1 MIPLTDKIREQL
13 DKGNFGCRI
22 FVDFQKAYNRV
33 DQNILIQK
41 YNYYGERGTANKW
54 FSSHLEN
61 RTQFVS
67 VNGYSSDLLY
77 FRCGVPQCSVFGPLL
92 FLVYIIDLHFAI
104 KDCRVHHFG
113 DDTNLLNSNTGTGL
127 WLLNWSRILPLSR
140 SCHHRRCSVKRDVLG
155 DFAGFVGGRRCCSL
169 FSIKLLAWELAVL
182 LSGDSSMGV
191 FPVSF
196 VKVLRAPILMSIC
209 QWQLLTD

>member
-1 MIPLTDKIREQL
+1 MIPLTDKIQEQL

-77 FRCGVPQCSVFGPLL
+77 FRCGVPQGSVFGPLL

-127 WLLNWSRILPLSR
+127 
-140 SCHHRRCSVKRDVLG
+140 
-155 DFAGFVGGRRCCSL
+155 
-169 FSIKLLAWELAVL
+169 
-182 LSGDSSMGV
+182 
-191 FPVSF
+191 
-196 VKVLRAPILMSIC
+196 
-209 QWQLLTD
+209 